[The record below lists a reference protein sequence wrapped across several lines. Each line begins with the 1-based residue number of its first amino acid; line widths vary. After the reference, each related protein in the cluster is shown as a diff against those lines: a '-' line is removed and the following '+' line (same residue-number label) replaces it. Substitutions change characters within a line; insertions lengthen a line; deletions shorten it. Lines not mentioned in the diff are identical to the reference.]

1 MSTDE
6 DLLWPS
12 ERADWHVRS
21 RTIQTIDLPDEERSH
36 ITERFDAGD
45 IEPAPVQVTTRNHTE
60 SPIRLRSQWDGVALD
75 LDVARISPTM
85 LPARAAIR
93 AVYRYHHERRP
104 ILVNTISAAIAVSLA
119 FGILV
124 ALALLITLTVL

>member
-12 ERADWHVRS
+12 QRADWHVRS
-21 RTIQTIDLPDEERSH
+21 PTIQTIDLPDKESSH

-45 IEPAPVQVTTRNHTE
+45 IEAAPVQVTTRNHTE
-60 SPIRLRSQWDGVALD
+60 APIRLRSQWDGVALD
-75 LDVARISPTM
+75 LDVAQVSPKV
-85 LPARAAIR
+85 LSARAAIR

-124 ALALLITLTVL
+124 TLALLITFTVL

>member
-12 ERADWHVRS
+12 QRADWHVRS
-21 RTIQTIDLPDEERSH
+21 PTIQTIDLPNEERSH

-45 IEPAPVQVTTRNHTE
+45 IEPGPVQVTTRNHTE

-75 LDVARISPTM
+75 LDVARVSPKMLTM
-85 LPARAAIR
+85 RAAIR

-104 ILVNTISAAIAVSLA
+104 ILVNIISAAIAVSLT
-119 FGILV
+119 FGALV
-124 ALALLITLTVL
+124 LLALLITFTVL

>member
-12 ERADWHVRS
+12 ERADWHLRS
-21 RTIQTIDLPDEERSH
+21 RNIQTIDLPDEESSH
-36 ITERFDAGD
+36 VTERFDAGD
-45 IEPAPVQVTTRNHTE
+45 IEAAPVQVTTRNHTE

-75 LDVARISPTM
+75 LDVARVSPRM
-85 LPARAAIR
+85 LTTRAAIR

-104 ILVNTISAAIAVSLA
+104 VLINVVSAALAVSVA

-124 ALALLITLTVL
+124 ALALLITFTVL